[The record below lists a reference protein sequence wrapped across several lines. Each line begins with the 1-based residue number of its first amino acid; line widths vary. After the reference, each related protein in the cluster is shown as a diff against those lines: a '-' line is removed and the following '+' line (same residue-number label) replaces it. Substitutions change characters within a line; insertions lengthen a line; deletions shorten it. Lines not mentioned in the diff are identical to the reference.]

1 MKKIILFLLTL
12 LLLCGAASA
21 ATVIPG
27 GGTIGLSLT
36 VDGAAIVSFSR
47 DEPKR
52 AGLECGDVITA
63 VDGRPVDGVTEVL
76 AAVAA
81 SEGRP
86 LRLTV
91 RREGETKDVRLAPV
105 QAETGWQL
113 GLYLRDRLTG
123 IGTVTY
129 YEPDSGTFAALGHGV
144 SEGGALLPLKE
155 GTALESEVVSVVRGQ
170 DGAAGTLH
178 GAVAGGCVR
187 GEISENTPQGVF
199 GTMDAPDGQAV
210 QTGTAHI
217 GEAVIRSNVRGSEV
231 EEFTVRIRSVNA
243 RAAQKNLLI
252 EVTDPALLEQTGG
265 IVQGM
270 SGSPI
275 LQDGKLVGAVTHVL
289 LDDPATGYGILI
301 DRMLCAA

>member
-12 LLLCGAASA
+12 LLLCGVASA

-63 VDGRPVDGVTEVL
+63 VDGRPVGGVTEVL

-231 EEFTVRIRSVNA
+231 EEFTVSIRSVNA

-301 DRMLCAA
+301 DRMLRAA

>member
-81 SEGRP
+81 SEGKP

-217 GEAVIRSNVRGSEV
+217 GEAVIRSNVHGSEV

>member
-12 LLLCGAASA
+12 LLLCGTASA

-155 GTALESEVVSVVRGQ
+155 GAALESEVVSVVRGQ

-210 QTGTAHI
+210 QTGAAHI

-275 LQDGKLVGAVTHVL
+275 LQDGKLVGAVTHVQ

-301 DRMLCAA
+301 DRMLRAA

>member
-275 LQDGKLVGAVTHVL
+275 LQDGKLIGAVTHVL

>member
-27 GGTIGLSLT
+27 GGTSGLSLT

-63 VDGRPVDGVTEVL
+63 VDGRPIDGVTEVL

-81 SEGRP
+81 SEGKP

-252 EVTDPALLEQTGG
+252 EVTDSALLEQTGG

-301 DRMLCAA
+301 DRMLRAA

>member
-1 MKKIILFLLTL
+1 MKKIIFFLLTL

-63 VDGRPVDGVTEVL
+63 VDGRPVGGVTEVL

-81 SEGRP
+81 SEGKP

>member
-1 MKKIILFLLTL
+1 MKKIILFSLTL

-63 VDGRPVDGVTEVL
+63 VDGRPVGGVTEVL

-81 SEGRP
+81 SEGKP

-301 DRMLCAA
+301 DRMLRAA

>member
-63 VDGRPVDGVTEVL
+63 VDGRPVGGVTEVL

-155 GTALESEVVSVVRGQ
+155 GTALDSEVVSVVRGQ

>member
-81 SEGRP
+81 SEGKP

-129 YEPDSGTFAALGHGV
+129 YELDSGTFAALGHGV

-301 DRMLCAA
+301 DRMLRAA

>member
-63 VDGRPVDGVTEVL
+63 VDGRPVGGVTEVL

-231 EEFTVRIRSVNA
+231 EEFTVRIRSVNV

>member
-63 VDGRPVDGVTEVL
+63 VDGRPVGGVTEVL

-81 SEGRP
+81 SEGKP

>member
-63 VDGRPVDGVTEVL
+63 VDGRPVGGVTEVL

-91 RREGETKDVRLAPV
+91 RREGETKDVRLAPM

>member
-63 VDGRPVDGVTEVL
+63 VDGRPVGGVTEVL

-231 EEFTVRIRSVNA
+231 EEFTVHIRSVNA

-301 DRMLCAA
+301 DRMLRAA

>member
-231 EEFTVRIRSVNA
+231 EEFTVSIRSVNA

>member
-81 SEGRP
+81 SEGKP

-217 GEAVIRSNVRGSEV
+217 GEAVIRSNVRGSEI

>member
-63 VDGRPVDGVTEVL
+63 VDGRPVGGVTEVL

-81 SEGRP
+81 SEGKP

-231 EEFTVRIRSVNA
+231 EEFTVSIRSVNA

>member
-63 VDGRPVDGVTEVL
+63 VDGRPVGGVTEVL
-76 AAVAA
+76 AAVAV
-81 SEGRP
+81 SEGKP

-243 RAAQKNLLI
+243 RAAQKNLLL

-301 DRMLCAA
+301 DRMLRAA

>member
-81 SEGRP
+81 SEGKP

-105 QAETGWQL
+105 QAEAGWQL

-155 GTALESEVVSVVRGQ
+155 GAALESEVVSVVRGQ

-301 DRMLCAA
+301 DRMLRAA

>member
-36 VDGAAIVSFSR
+36 VDGAAIVAFSR

>member
-178 GAVAGGCVR
+178 GAVAGGCVC

-275 LQDGKLVGAVTHVL
+275 LQDGKLVGAITHVL

-301 DRMLCAA
+301 DRMLRAA

>member
-155 GTALESEVVSVVRGQ
+155 GAALESEVVSVVRGQ

>member
-210 QTGTAHI
+210 QTGAAHI

>member
-170 DGAAGTLH
+170 EGAAGTLH

>member
-63 VDGRPVDGVTEVL
+63 VDGRPVGGVTEVL

-81 SEGRP
+81 SEGKP

-289 LDDPATGYGILI
+289 LDDPSTGYGILI

>member
-1 MKKIILFLLTL
+1 MKKTILFLLTL

-63 VDGRPVDGVTEVL
+63 VDGRPIGGVTEVL

-275 LQDGKLVGAVTHVL
+275 LQDGKLIGAVTHVL

-301 DRMLCAA
+301 DRMLRAA

>member
-63 VDGRPVDGVTEVL
+63 VDGRPIGGVTEVL

-129 YEPDSGTFAALGHGV
+129 YEPGSGTFAALGHGV

-301 DRMLCAA
+301 DRMLRAA

>member
-63 VDGRPVDGVTEVL
+63 VDGRPVGGVTEVL

-81 SEGRP
+81 SEGKP

-217 GEAVIRSNVRGSEV
+217 GEAVIRSNVRDSEV
-231 EEFTVRIRSVNA
+231 EEFTVRIRSVNV

-301 DRMLCAA
+301 DRMLRAA

>member
-63 VDGRPVDGVTEVL
+63 VDGRPIGGVTEVL

>member
-301 DRMLCAA
+301 DRMLRAA

>member
-1 MKKIILFLLTL
+1 MKKFILFLLTL

-63 VDGRPVDGVTEVL
+63 VDGRPVGGVTEVL

>member
-36 VDGAAIVSFSR
+36 VDGAATVSFSR

-63 VDGRPVDGVTEVL
+63 VDGRPVGGVTEVL

-81 SEGRP
+81 SEGKP

>member
-63 VDGRPVDGVTEVL
+63 VDGRPVGGVTEVL
-76 AAVAA
+76 AAVAT

-91 RREGETKDVRLAPV
+91 CREGETKDVRLAPV

-155 GTALESEVVSVVRGQ
+155 GAALESEVVSVVRGQ

-178 GAVAGGCVR
+178 GAVSGGCVR

-301 DRMLCAA
+301 DRMLRAA

>member
-63 VDGRPVDGVTEVL
+63 VDGRPVGGVTEVL

-81 SEGRP
+81 SEGKP

-155 GTALESEVVSVVRGQ
+155 GAALESEVVSVVRGQ

-301 DRMLCAA
+301 DRMLRAA

>member
-63 VDGRPVDGVTEVL
+63 VDGRPVGGVTEVL

-81 SEGRP
+81 SEGKP

-91 RREGETKDVRLAPV
+91 RREGEAKDVRLAPV

-199 GTMDAPDGQAV
+199 GSMDAPDGQAV

-301 DRMLCAA
+301 DRMLRAA

>member
-63 VDGRPVDGVTEVL
+63 VDGRPVGGVTEVL

-81 SEGRP
+81 SEGKP

-178 GAVAGGCVR
+178 GAVAGDCVR

-231 EEFTVRIRSVNA
+231 EEFTVRIRSVNV

-301 DRMLCAA
+301 DRMLRAA

>member
-210 QTGTAHI
+210 QTGTARI

-301 DRMLCAA
+301 DRMLRAA

>member
-63 VDGRPVDGVTEVL
+63 VDGRPVGGVTEVL

-81 SEGRP
+81 SEGKP

-155 GTALESEVVSVVRGQ
+155 GAALESEVVSVVRGQ

-178 GAVAGGCVR
+178 GAVAGSCVR

-301 DRMLCAA
+301 DRMLRAA

>member
-63 VDGRPVDGVTEVL
+63 VDGRPVGSVTEVL

-81 SEGRP
+81 SEGKP

-187 GEISENTPQGVF
+187 GEISGNTPQGVF

>member
-21 ATVIPG
+21 ASVIPG

-63 VDGRPVDGVTEVL
+63 VDGRPVGGVTEVL

-81 SEGRP
+81 SEGKP

>member
-63 VDGRPVDGVTEVL
+63 VDGRPVGGVTEVL

-289 LDDPATGYGILI
+289 LDDAATGYGILI